1 MGKNS
6 EKGLAFDASCRPL
19 SPPPPPRPLLL
30 ALCVKIYSTLFC
42 RDQRIT
48 QDVDKFSNQ
57 FSSIF
62 STLVISPFTV
72 GYYTYQCYKRCAR
85 PIWARMSLNTSKA
98 VSIYASMHD
107 LASFVNGMLL
117 NIYLTS
123 RLPFVCQNNRSLSC
137 TLLKFPFDKFSLS
150 KNWHAQLWNKTLW
163 QGIIVNWPFAL

>member
-1 MGKNS
+1 VKRDWHLMPP
-6 EKGLAFDASCRPL
+6 A
-19 SPPPPPRPLLL
+19 PPPPHSPPHPLVL

-85 PIWARMSLNTSKA
+85 PIWVRMSLNTSKDI
-98 VSIYASMHD
+98 SIYANMHD

-123 RLPFVCQNNRSLSC
+123 RLPFVCQNNR
-137 TLLKFPFDKFSLS
+137 KFPFDKFSLS

-163 QGIIVNWPFAL
+163 QGIIVNRPFAL